1 MIGISEA
8 SGIYA
13 WGLEVIRAFQGIGS
27 PALTAAMRAI
37 TQIGEPI
44 AYFAI
49 IPFVYW
55 CVDERR
61 GLLVALTVFASNG
74 INGAIKS
81 ALRVPRPFVLDP
93 SVGIIGETGFSTP
106 SAHAQNSAAL
116 WPTLLLWA
124 NPASRA
130 RSSAARNAA
139 RNAARSAAVA
149 LPFLI
154 GISRVYLGVHYPTD
168 VLAGWA
174 IGALFSVTAL
184 AVIPALAGRARP
196 ILETLED
203 AARKSGRSTRGVKI
217 GAAALVALVLNAVAR
232 DASMGGM
239 FFGFASGAVLLR
251 ERTESPFRAAS
262 GTVAHKAIRL
272 AIGLAGAAA
281 VFVALKKL
289 LPGASSP
296 WGEAG
301 RFVRYAATG
310 AWASFVAPLLFTKI
324 GLARNDR

>member
-37 TQIGEPI
+37 TLIGEPI

-130 RSSAARNAA
+130 RSSAAR
-139 RNAARSAAVA
+139 SAAVA

-184 AVIPALAGRARP
+184 VVIPAFAGRARP

-324 GLARNDR
+324 GLARSDR

>member
-37 TQIGEPI
+37 TLIGEPI

-130 RSSAARNAA
+130 RSSAAR
-139 RNAARSAAVA
+139 SAAVA

-184 AVIPALAGRARP
+184 VVIPAFAGRARP

-324 GLARNDR
+324 GLARNYR

>member
-130 RSSAARNAA
+130 RSSAAR
-139 RNAARSAAVA
+139 SAAVA

-174 IGALFSVTAL
+174 IGTLFSVTAL
-184 AVIPALAGRARP
+184 VVIPALAGRARP

-217 GAAALVALVLNAVAR
+217 GAAALVALALNAIAR

-239 FFGFASGAVLLR
+239 FFGFASGAVLLS
-251 ERTESPFRAAS
+251 ERTENPFRAAS
-262 GTVAHKAIRL
+262 GNVAHKAIRL

-289 LPGASSP
+289 LPGANNP

-324 GLARNDR
+324 GLARSDR